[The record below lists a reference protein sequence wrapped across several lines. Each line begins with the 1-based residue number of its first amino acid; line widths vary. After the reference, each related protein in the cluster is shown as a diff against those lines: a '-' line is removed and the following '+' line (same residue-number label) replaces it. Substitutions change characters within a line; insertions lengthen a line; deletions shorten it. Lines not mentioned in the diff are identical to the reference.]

1 MWVTKITDPRAFP
14 HTTALRVPAVAGC
27 WVWVGPI
34 VPEPLSVFY
43 PQGLSTGSPRVH
55 PSQPSKPV
63 LHSNLFLQCLPPLLR
78 RKPPSGSQEDLS
90 KGESL
95 SEIQG
100 PTESFGETG
109 GAGDLLP
116 SPSRG
121 EENPTDSCLLDSS
134 PPYPQTRT
142 SCYRLSSSFSKSP
155 M

>member
-1 MWVTKITDPRAFP
+1 MWVTKITDPTAFP

-43 PQGLSTGSPRVH
+43 PQELSTGSPRVH

-100 PTESFGETG
+100 PTESFGGNRRCGRFATLSLQRRGKPHGFLFVGQLTALPTDENILLQ
-109 GAGDLLP
+109 ALLP
-116 SPSRG
+116 
-121 EENPTDSCLLDSS
+121 
-134 PPYPQTRT
+134 
-142 SCYRLSSSFSKSP
+142 FF
-155 M
+155 